1 MCHLRKLEART
12 VDHVVSARE
21 ERWPHRSHAAWPLL
35 GELQSS
41 VSARPGILRMSWLL
55 SIMASLSKIIDV
67 HSHSILA
74 FGESA
79 PVQLATGLV

>member
-1 MCHLRKLEART
+1 
-12 VDHVVSARE
+12 
-21 ERWPHRSHAAWPLL
+21 
-35 GELQSS
+35 
-41 VSARPGILRMSWLL
+41 MSWLL